1 MTRYEKQPKTILLEN
16 GGLLSEQCEAW
27 INLID
32 DQYVEVN
39 SEVDT
44 YMRSDDLQLF
54 AMFTHP
60 NLKTIATSSAFPT
73 IMPYEAICLHG
84 KKEKADKSF
93 DFKFYQLEYF
103 SWLIYESVGYRK
115 KMGLEPLTIE
125 INYKGNDFLK
135 DLKGG
140 DFGQDTT
147 DYLKL
152 MLRQSEG
159 HIIINLYKDYTLTNT
174 LKTEEDLNLND

>member
-1 MTRYEKQPKTILLEN
+1 MTRYDKQPKTILLEN

-27 INLID
+27 IDSID
-32 DQYVEVN
+32 DQYVEIN
-39 SEVDT
+39 SEVNT
-44 YMRSDDLQLF
+44 YMRSDDLLLF

-73 IMPYEAICLHG
+73 IMPYEAIC
-84 KKEKADKSF
+84 SF
-93 DFKFYQLEYF
+93 DKERYSTEDRNCQFYQLEYF
-103 SWLIYESVGYRK
+103 SWLIYNAVAYRIR
-115 KMGLEPLTIE
+115 MGLSPLTIE

-135 DLKGG
+135 DLKDG
-140 DFGQDTT
+140 DFGQDTI

-159 HIIINLYKDYTLTNT
+159 HVIINLYKDYTLTNT

>member
-1 MTRYEKQPKTILLEN
+1 MIKYDKQPKTILLEN

-27 INLID
+27 IDLID
-32 DQYVEVN
+32 DQYIEVN
-39 SEVDT
+39 SEVNT
-44 YMRSDDLQLF
+44 YMRGDDLQLF

-73 IMPYEAICLHG
+73 IMPYEARSSFG
-84 KKEKADKSF
+84 KDNYKHTDT

-115 KMGLEPLTIE
+115 KMGLSPLTIE

-135 DLKGG
+135 DLKDG
-140 DFGQDTT
+140 DFGQDTI

-159 HIIINLYKDYTLTNT
+159 HITINLYNDYTLINT